1 MSFLRSDASWKEA
14 RKESND
20 ARMGLLNHLSELRVR
35 LIRAFIGIAI
45 GTVIGWFLY
54 HPIMSVVTAPLT
66 KLNNAQLTITTI
78 GGGFDL
84 QLRVAFWAGIIV
96 SSPWWIWQVASF
108 VAPAL
113 KKRERNYI
121 VGFGVAGTLLFLLGA
136 ASGVWMAPRAVTI
149 LQSFVPDGAASMFT
163 ADLYLTFYMRLVIVC
178 GISMS
183 FPVVLVILNFAG
195 ILSAR
200 AMLRGWRWATVGA
213 FTFAAIANP
222 LPQPWPMIIQ
232 AALILVV
239 YFGACGIA
247 ALHDHKKKNGSLFKR
262 SPKEKTKTKDR
273 EKLEKSLPQTAQSGN
288 SEGEKLLE

>member
-1 MSFLRSDASWKEA
+1 MSFLRSDKSWKQA
-14 RKESND
+14 RKESGD

-35 LIRAFIGIAI
+35 LLRAFLGIAI
-45 GTVIGWFLY
+45 GTVVGWFLY
-54 HPIMSVVTAPLT
+54 HPIMSVVMAPLA
-66 KLNNAQLTITTI
+66 KLDNAQLTITTI

-96 SSPWWIWQVASF
+96 SSPWWIWQIGSF
-108 VAPAL
+108 IAPAL
-113 KKRERNYI
+113 KKREKNYAI
-121 VGFGVAGTLLFLLGA
+121 GFGVAGTALFLLGA

-149 LQSFVPDGAASMFT
+149 LQSFVPEGAASMFT

-183 FPVVLVILNFAG
+183 FPVILVILNFAG
-195 ILSAR
+195 VLSAR
-200 AMLRGWRWATVGA
+200 AMLKGWRWATVGA

-232 AALILVV
+232 AGLILVV

-247 ALHDHKKKNGSLFKR
+247 ALHDRKKKNGSLFKR
-262 SPKEKTKTKDR
+262 APKEKTEVK
-273 EKLEKSLPQTAQSGN
+273 EVEKSKEPSPQNAELRAQ
-288 SEGEKLLE
+288 EHKKTLE

>member
-1 MSFLRSDASWKEA
+1 
-14 RKESND
+14 
-20 ARMGLLNHLSELRVR
+20 MGLLNHMAELRVR
-35 LIRAFIGIAI
+35 LLRAFIGIAI
-45 GTVIGWFLY
+45 GTVVGWFLFK
-54 HPIMSVVTAPLT
+54 PIMSVVTAPLT

-96 SSPWWIWQVASF
+96 SSPWWIWQIASF
-108 VAPAL
+108 IAPAL
-113 KKRERNYI
+113 KKRERNYV

-163 ADLYLTFYMRLVIVC
+163 ADLYLTFYMRLVIAC
-178 GISMS
+178 GISMA
-183 FPVVLVILNFAG
+183 FPVLLVILNFAG
-195 ILSAR
+195 VLSAR
-200 AMLRGWRWATVGA
+200 AMLKGWRWATVAA

-232 AALILVV
+232 AGLILIV

-247 ALHDHKKKNGSLFKR
+247 ALHDRKKKKR
-262 SPKEKTKTKDR
+262 SLSEDDSAEKTETKAI
-273 EKLEKSLPQTAQSGN
+273 EEPEESPPQSVESRD